1 MKTFRL
7 ITVALMAA
15 MLCSLGAC
23 TNDELEREPQDDD
36 SDEQIYT
43 PQTQDDVVKT
53 RVAGKT
59 LFFMGGHSHLD
70 SFLAKRFDNI
80 TTSYDDD
87 VQLVLLNESK
97 AAEVMADEELYGK
110 IRSYWLQN
118 KTIGFVKPAEKA
130 IALIHS
136 LKSAGSQLNASPSI
150 SEHHKQYMEDLLL
163 FVTNANNK
171 SLAYHSFDNKD
182 RTHKNSN
189 VIIDSETGDS
199 DSNENSVNIP
209 IKPNDYSWGQVAE
222 TLCAWFNKQ
231 QANKSTLLANMTH
244 TRSESDLE
252 PTKQEITHGE
262 LIALPLDYLNQFDDH
277 YPRDLEPV
285 QTTAILTI
293 EILGGFNDNSG
304 ELCDVYD
311 VVVTSEIPAQET
323 FAFVDC
329 TFKKSALYRYK
340 ATGFGYL
347 GPTATYKLVHE
358 DGSNIT
364 LPTSVHEMSPI
375 VEGGTIKTTHTPG
388 KLTFG
393 GEISTKGGGAVSFS
407 MKYTLPSTSTTISTA
422 DNPFDCSKEGST
434 GASWTYRKGAY
445 DYYKHTWGF
454 NGKYLET
461 APEITKTF
469 ASYKQAVTF
478 KVENSRELGAKN
490 LSLYV
495 DVDYSFYSEACSPW
509 KVNKHTDYI
518 DIDPTYLVIDPVSR
532 YFDKYTPGRFYSDA
546 NADSS
551 SWLNLESLLMGSV
564 NYKHFCNDDLRIC
577 AQLEEDLTPNAEAIW
592 EETIET
598 LITQYNGTLTGHEY
612 IIGLASSTGE
622 WIRFGLH
629 IKDGEWS
636 FVEDI
641 SALRDQI
648 SASK

>member
-23 TNDELEREPQDDD
+23 TNDEMEREPQDDD

-43 PQTQDDVVKT
+43 PQTQDDVVKS
-53 RVAGKT
+53 RVTGKI

-118 KTIGFVKPAEKA
+118 KTIGFVKPSEKA

-136 LKSAGSQLNASPSI
+136 LKSAGSRLNASPSI
-150 SEHHKQYMEDLLL
+150 PEHHKQYMKELLL

-171 SLAYHSFDNKD
+171 SLAYRSFDNKD
-182 RTHKNSN
+182 RTHMNSN
-189 VIIDSETGDS
+189 EIIDNETGDS
-199 DSNENSVNIP
+199 NESSVNIS

-244 TRSESDLE
+244 TRSEGDLE

-262 LIALPLDYLNQFDDH
+262 LISLPLDYLHQFDDH
-277 YPRDLEPV
+277 YPQNLAPV
-285 QTTAILTI
+285 QTTATLTI
-293 EILGGFNDNSG
+293 EILGGFNDNSE

-311 VVVTSEIPAQET
+311 VVVTSDIPAQET

-329 TFKKSALYRYK
+329 TFEKSALYRYK

-347 GPTATYKLVHE
+347 GPTATYKLVNE

-364 LPTSVHEMSPI
+364 LPTSVHETSPI
-375 VEGGTIKTTHTPG
+375 VKGGTIETEHIPG
-388 KLTFG
+388 NLTFG
-393 GEISTKGGGAVSFS
+393 GKISCGKGFPLSFS
-407 MKYTLPSTSTTISTA
+407 IKYTLPSTTTTLSTPE
-422 DNPFDCSKEGST
+422 NPFDFSREGST
-434 GASWTYRKGAY
+434 GVSWTYRKGAY

-469 ASYKQAVTF
+469 ASYKQAATF

-495 DVDYSFYSEACSPW
+495 DVDYSFYSEACTPW

-518 DIDPTYLVIDPVSR
+518 DIDPAYLVIDPVSR
-532 YFDKYTPGRFYSDA
+532 YFDKYTPGRFYSDD

-551 SWLNLESLLMGSV
+551 SWLNLESLLMGNV
-564 NYKHFCNDDLRIC
+564 NYKHFRNDDLRIS
-577 AQLEEDLTPNAEAIW
+577 APLEEDLIPNAEAIW
-592 EETIET
+592 KETIET

-622 WIRFGLH
+622 WIRFGLY

>member
-53 RVAGKT
+53 RVADKT

-130 IALIHS
+130 ITLIHS

-262 LIALPLDYLNQFDDH
+262 LISLPLDYLNQFDDH

-347 GPTATYKLVHE
+347 GPTATYKLVNE

-393 GEISTKGGGAVSFS
+393 GEISTKGGGAASFS
-407 MKYTLPSTSTTISTA
+407 MKYTIPSTSTTISTA
-422 DNPFDCSKEGST
+422 DNPFDFSKEGST
-434 GASWTYRKGAY
+434 GASWTYHKGAY
-445 DYYKHTWGF
+445 DYYSHTWGF

-461 APEITKTF
+461 APEITRTF

-518 DIDPTYLVIDPVSR
+518 DIDPVYLVIDPVSR

-546 NADSS
+546 NVDSS
-551 SWLNLESLLMGSV
+551 SWLNLESLLMGNV
-564 NYKHFCNDDLRIC
+564 NYKHLCNDDLRIC